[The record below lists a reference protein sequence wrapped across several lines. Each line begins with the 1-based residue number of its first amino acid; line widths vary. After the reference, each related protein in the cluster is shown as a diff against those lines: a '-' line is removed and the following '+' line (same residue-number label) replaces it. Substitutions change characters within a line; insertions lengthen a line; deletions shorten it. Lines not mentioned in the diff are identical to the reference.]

1 MDKVILIAS
10 DLTARGDRPF
20 ARAAILAQHWDAKRV
35 ILFANADRSRVKQE
49 AVEKQLRRSFAEALD
64 DCEVLVAHGKV
75 PDTIAR
81 TSKNI
86 DADLVV
92 VGAARHNNVT
102 DFFLGTAIDFIVRHN
117 DRPVLVVKERPH
129 HDYRNIMIAVDFS
142 PASSH
147 AVKTALDFFPNVK
160 VTLAHTF
167 DPPYKAWLE
176 SGGLADELRKEAE
189 AGMDGFVQGLNLN
202 AEQQE
207 RITTILL
214 EGAIHQALYEE
225 MEKRETDLLV
235 LGTHGRSGFVQAT
248 IGSRAAEMLNWAPS
262 DVLMIRGPK

>member
-1 MDKVILIAS
+1 MSKTILIAS

-20 ARAAILAQHWDAKRV
+20 ARAAILAKQWDAKRA
-35 ILFANADRSRVKQE
+35 ILFANADRSRVNRE
-49 AVEKQLRRSFAEALD
+49 AVEKQLQRNFGDEMNN
-64 DCEVLVAHGKV
+64 CEVLVAHGKV
-75 PDTIAR
+75 PETIGR

-102 DFFLGTAIDFIVRHN
+102 DFFLGTAIDYIVRNN
-117 DRPVLVVKERPH
+117 DRPVLVVKERPR
-129 HDYRNIMIAVDFS
+129 HDYRGLLVAVDFS
-142 PASSH
+142 PASAH
-147 AVKTALDFFPNVK
+147 AVKMALDYFPDVP
-160 VTLAHTF
+160 VVLAHTF

-176 SGGLADELRKEAE
+176 SGSMSDELKKEAQTN
-189 AGMDGFVQGLNLN
+189 MNNFVADLNLD
-202 AEQQE
+202 EKQQA
-207 RITTILL
+207 RISVALL
-214 EGAIHQALYEE
+214 EGPIHQALYEE

-248 IGSRAAEMLNWAPS
+248 IGSRAAEMLGWAPS